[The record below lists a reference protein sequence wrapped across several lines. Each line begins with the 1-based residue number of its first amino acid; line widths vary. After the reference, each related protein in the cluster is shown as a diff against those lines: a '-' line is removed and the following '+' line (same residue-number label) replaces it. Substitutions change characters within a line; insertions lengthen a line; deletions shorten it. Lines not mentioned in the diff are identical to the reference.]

1 MYWLT
6 WAIRVVIIY
15 WEHHTI
21 FDGRQVSV
29 VRDLQLVFN
38 YLYHLHSSLDENQQ
52 FFIDLKQMVEDAY
65 EANNRTAVTFI
76 THSMGSSMTLVFLQ
90 EQTVEWKAQYVRR
103 HISLAG
109 AWAGS
114 IKAVKVFAM
123 GDDLDSFALSAKIL
137 RAEQITHPSS
147 AWLLPSPLFW
157 KPSEVLVSTPSRN
170 YTMAQ
175 LEQFFDAIDY
185 RTGWEMRKDTMRYS
199 QNFSPPDVELHC
211 LYGDGVKTVE
221 R

>member
-1 MYWLT
+1 
-6 WAIRVVIIY
+6 
-15 WEHHTI
+15 
-21 FDGRQVSV
+21 
-29 VRDLQLVFN
+29 
-38 YLYHLHSSLDENQQ
+38 
-52 FFIDLKQMVEDAY
+52 MVEDAY

-90 EQTVEWKAQYVRR
+90 EQKMEWKAQYIRR

-137 RAEQITHPSS
+137 RAEQITHPST

-175 LEQFFDAIDY
+175 LEQFFNAIDY
-185 RTGWEMRKDTMRYS
+185 KTGWEMRKDTMRYS